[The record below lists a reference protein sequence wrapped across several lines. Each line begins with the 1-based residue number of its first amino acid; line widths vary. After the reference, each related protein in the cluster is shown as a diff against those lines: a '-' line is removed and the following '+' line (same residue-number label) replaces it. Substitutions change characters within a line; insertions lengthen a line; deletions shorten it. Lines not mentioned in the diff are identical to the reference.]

1 MLSFDSIRNIH
12 YISLFNV
19 IDVIKKKE
27 RVVTIATTLF
37 LLLPTFAY
45 SKTIDL

>member
-19 IDVIKKKE
+19 IDVIKKKKE
-27 RVVTIATTLF
+27 
-37 LLLPTFAY
+37 
-45 SKTIDL
+45 